1 MYEIVETATS
11 LRQTAS
17 FARKIRPEAFVYAVQ
32 KQTKAENLTDADTGD
47 LTLYLTRVGRTRDR
61 AAFEMLF
68 RHFGPRIRAYM
79 MKRACD
85 GPLAEELMQET
96 MMLVWR
102 KAERFDPQRGNASAW
117 IFTIARNV
125 RVDSLRK
132 SKRPAFDPDD
142 PALVPEEPAA
152 PDSHYEQ
159 GQNAERMREALAT
172 LPAEQAELLKMSF
185 FEELPHSMIA
195 EKTNLPL
202 GTVKSRI
209 RAAFSRLRYALG
221 EER

>member
-1 MYEIVETATS
+1 
-11 LRQTAS
+11 
-17 FARKIRPEAFVYAVQ
+17 
-32 KQTKAENLTDADTGD
+32 
-47 LTLYLTRVGRTRDR
+47 
-61 AAFEMLF
+61 ML
-68 RHFGPRIRAYM
+68 
-79 MKRACD
+79 KRACD

-102 KAERFDPQRGNASAW
+102 KAARFDPQRGNASAW

-132 SKRPAFDPDD
+132 SKRPTFDPDD
-142 PALVPEEPAA
+142 PAFVPDEPVA

-195 EKTNLPL
+195 EKTSLPL

-209 RAAFSRLRYALG
+209 RAAFSRLRHTLG